1 MKAPIEPAF
10 WTRDAEASASS
21 DASASCYGVKEDVGV
36 LAIIEAPRKLVQ
48 IQGQVFG
55 ADVVIGADDPALQK
69 RPETLNRIS
78 MNPSSHVFAPRMING
93 FVRQTFFLQMAV
105 CGVFVC
111 SNKADFVR
119 NRFAHESPERIES
132 GIFDHLAGD
141 IAFARDRADDH
152 RFVAQI
158 TALCV
163 AALVPVTILIFATDP
178 RFVGFDFAHQLRKI
192 IVREHRANAMAHIEG
207 GLVCGLLPVLF
218 EHPLD
223 LQGAHSFL
231 GLANQIDD
239 FKPEREFV
247 VCVLEHG
254 SDERRKAIAGLLR
267 AFVYLA
273 GSPVHNLRAA
283 LTDPIP
289 RAMLDSDYLA
299 ASASRAFHSARPAKA
314 NQQFHALVL
323 GFCTVRESVEGSA

>member
-1 MKAPIEPAF
+1 
-10 WTRDAEASASS
+10 
-21 DASASCYGVKEDVGV
+21 
-36 LAIIEAPRKLVQ
+36 
-48 IQGQVFG
+48 
-55 ADVVIGADDPALQK
+55 
-69 RPETLNRIS
+69 
-78 MNPSSHVFAPRMING
+78 
-93 FVRQTFFLQMAV
+93 MAV

-132 GIFDHLAGD
+132 GIFDHLAGG
-141 IAFARDRADDH
+141 IALAGDRADDH

-163 AALVPVTILIFATDP
+163 AALVPVTILIFPTDP
-178 RFVGFDFAHQLRKI
+178 RFVGFDFAQQLRKI
-192 IVREHRANAMAHIEG
+192 IVRKHRANAMAHVEG
-207 GLVCGLLPVLF
+207 SLVCGLLPVLF

-239 FKPEREFV
+239 FKPERELV
-247 VCVLEHG
+247 VRVLEHG

-273 GSPVHNLRAA
+273 GSPVHSLRAA

-289 RAMLDSDYLA
+289 RAMLDSDDLA
-299 ASASRAFHSARPAKA
+299 ASASRAFDATPPAKA
-314 NQQFHALVL
+314 DEQFHALILSFVL
-323 GFCTVRESVEGSA
+323 LVNLSKAQHEQTLHLNLFRCQVRYNRPELGANAGRILTFLSIFYHEIAPRKSKVVAGRVWHLPHPLEPI